1 MDLHIRRL
9 FQSIWA
15 GAGGRADVIAKILH
29 SGCERQKK
37 DRCNALPSILPLCP
51 PGLISVVPFHPSYL
65 VSPYILCFIISLCY
79 FIDTF
84 IRLLFYMQQ
93 CMIYCLPCP
102 LTFFKF
108 KSYVCVCVY
117 FLKCHCFSNYP
128 VNLYNFFVLFILII
142 VHFILLKKIE
152 TFHTCS
158 HVLFS
163 TSTVSWQ
170 PILFFVTSSDFY

>member
-1 MDLHIRRL
+1 MPEIFCWHVHIVTVKFIPDLVWPLLPSCYLPSRQSWVSANNGPKDVHALIPGTFEYVIYMSKGPLWGIKVMDLHIRRL

-84 IRLLFYMQQ
+84 IRLLFYM
-93 CMIYCLPCP
+93 
-102 LTFFKF
+102 
-108 KSYVCVCVY
+108 
-117 FLKCHCFSNYP
+117 
-128 VNLYNFFVLFILII
+128 
-142 VHFILLKKIE
+142 
-152 TFHTCS
+152 
-158 HVLFS
+158 
-163 TSTVSWQ
+163 
-170 PILFFVTSSDFY
+170 